1 MLPTLGSYTAGNS
14 VCNATN
20 VQAIKS
26 KRILGFQALDY
37 DIVDNYVGDLLGA
50 KTQQVI
56 NVRCTGS
63 RNLPEQYLVWLGDE
77 SMTLST
83 VYISALKQTTII
95 RIENQFKLCLT

>member
-1 MLPTLGSYTAGNS
+1 MKVAMRKWTWDFGIL
-14 VCNATN
+14 
-20 VQAIKS
+20 
-26 KRILGFQALDY
+26 KREMPLSLS
-37 DIVDNYVGDLLGA
+37 NT

-83 VYISALKQTTII
+83 VYISVLKQTTMI
-95 RIENQFKLCLT
+95 RIKKLYYLRLTRARDDGAVVQD